1 MYERLEELLKE
12 NNMTAYK
19 LSKETGILTATLS
32 SWKNGAYVP
41 KNDKL
46 QIIANYFGVTVDWL
60 LGKTDDR
67 KGYGAFEAKAV
78 ISRQKYTMQKPKE
91 LKKLLKDE
99 QIALNGRLLTDEDKQ
114 KMYKII
120 EAAFWDATE
129 MNKRK
134 KSVEIKNFLAND
146 EFKIKE

>member
-12 NNMTAYK
+12 RNMTAYK

-32 SWKNGAYVP
+32 SWKKGTYVP
-41 KNDKL
+41 KGDKL
-46 QIIANYFGVTVDWL
+46 QVIASYFGVTVDWL

-67 KGYGAFEAKAV
+67 HGFAPIEFVAFHSKKYGTFPPKIEA
-78 ISRQKYTMQKPKE
+78 TPPKSVE
-91 LKKLLKDE
+91 LRRLLKNE
-99 QIALNGRLLTDEDKQ
+99 EITLNGRLLTENDKQ

-120 EAAFWDATE
+120 EAAFWDAKE

-134 KSVEIKNFLAND
+134 KKSD
-146 EFKIKE
+146 DSKE